1 MLAIFAVLN
10 ISSTFAK
17 SCWCFTICLSNPFS
31 NLGCISLTGPS
42 NVGLPLVGTNF
53 FARMSINFCGALL
66 RTSLPPA
73 FNKSPAKG
81 IKPKADNPAM
91 PRFMAP
97 EPKSPEP
104 KSR

>member
-1 MLAIFAVLN
+1 
-10 ISSTFAK
+10 
-17 SCWCFTICLSNPFS
+17 
-31 NLGCISLTGPS
+31 
-42 NVGLPLVGTNF
+42 
-53 FARMSINFCGALL
+53 MSINFCGALL

-104 KSR
+104 KSRKASRPYLTTSAPSIPKPCGVNPIASLPSKGTFSS